1 MGVKTQ
7 LIAPVGQGGEIILPE
22 TEFGAGR
29 EVNQV
34 IVAAESP
41 LGGVGDVEGVM
52 ARSAGP
58 EDIVLQVDILA
69 AVRDLERVGV
79 EFHHG
84 VVGQRE
90 GATAGLHVVQ
100 PDAPITAV
108 VDQAVG
114 NGIIAVEA
122 LALDAGVVVISDD
135 AADGPGAVTQVEA
148 SAEVAVGAGILEQA
162 TVPTDASGVAPGG
175 DVVHHPGKSS
185 RGR

>member
-1 MGVKTQ
+1 MRVKAQ
-7 LIAPVGQGGEIILPE
+7 LIAPVGQSGKIILPE
-22 TEFGAGR
+22 PELRPAR

-58 EDIVLQVDILA
+58 EDVVLQVDILA
-69 AVRDLERVGV
+69 VVDDLHRIRI

-90 GATAGLHVVQ
+90 GAVAGLHVVQ

-135 AADGPGAVTQVEA
+135 AADGPGTVTQIEA

-162 TVPTDASGVAPGG
+162 TVPTDAGIIAPTGN
-175 DVVHHPGKSS
+175 VMYHPGKSS